1 MNGRLATIIWH
12 SDELADI
19 IVRES
24 ANNFPNLTLM
34 RTSSRVLFPALVAA
48 SLCAAQPADAQGL
61 RGKISDLFIFG
72 AGQDP
77 LFLAGS
83 GDPNNPAGL
92 RAHGE
97 HFVPSSAAE
106 NFAVITFVTDAL
118 GRNVANMPIGST
130 SGSETFRFVGGVPVR
145 TSTSAGPIFAERP
158 QTLGKGRVLA
168 GVNRSGFRFSTIRG
182 VDMKDIDL
190 VFTHQN
196 VDFPGCATTFGD
208 DCAKYGVPNFENDA
222 MAFNLSIDLD
232 VRVTSLFLTYGIN
245 DRLDVGLVM
254 PIVQAEFT
262 GSSRAEMQPFGG
274 TTAAHYF
281 SGTSAN
287 PVLAAE
293 RHTQGEASGLGDVAV
308 RLKANL
314 RSTPNASLGFLI
326 DARFPTGSEKDLLG
340 AGSFAG
346 RALAIVSSK
355 FGDFSPHLNI
365 GYLHRAGARQN
376 DAVLGTAGFDHR
388 LGAGVTLA
396 ADLVSE
402 LQVGDSKLV
411 LPETLHYEAPFRRTL
426 NPTEIPD
433 MRDDIIN
440 GSFGFKIAAAKNLT
454 GVLNTLFP
462 LNRGGLRSDLIYT
475 AGLEYSF

>member
-1 MNGRLATIIWH
+1 LIA
-12 SDELADI
+12 
-19 IVRES
+19 V
-24 ANNFPNLTLM
+24 
-34 RTSSRVLFPALVAA
+34 
-48 SLCAAQPADAQGL
+48 SLCASTPAQGQGL

-83 GDPNNPAGL
+83 GDPNNPANL

-106 NFAVITFVTDAL
+106 NFAVINFITDAL

-168 GVNRSGFRFSTIRG
+168 GINRSGFRFTTIRG
-182 VDMKDIDL
+182 VDMRDIDL
-190 VFTHQN
+190 FFTHQN

-208 DCAKYGVPNFENDA
+208 DCAKYGVPGFENDA

-232 VRVTSLFLTYGIN
+232 VRVTSLFLTYGVN
-245 DRLDVGLVM
+245 DRFDVGLVM
-254 PIVQAEFT
+254 PVVQAEFN
-262 GSSRAEMQPFGG
+262 GESRAEIRPFGG
-274 TTAAHYF
+274 TTASHYF
-281 SGTSAN
+281 SGTSQS

-293 RHTQGEASGLGDVAV
+293 RQTRGSATGLGDVAV
-308 RLKANL
+308 RLKASL
-314 RSTPNASLGFLI
+314 RNTPAASLGFLI
-326 DARFPTGSEKDLLG
+326 DMRLPTGSEKDLLG

-346 RALAIVSSK
+346 RAVAIVASK
-355 FGDFSPHLNI
+355 FGDFSPHLNV
-365 GYLHRAGARQN
+365 GYLYRAGERQN
-376 DAVLGTAGFDHR
+376 DAVLGTVGFDQR

-402 LQVGDSKLV
+402 LQVGDSKLE
-411 LPETLHYEAPFRRTL
+411 LPATLHYEAPFRRTL

-433 MRDDIIN
+433 IRDDVIN
-440 GSFGFKIAAAKNLT
+440 GSFGFKVSAAKNLT
-454 GVLNTLFP
+454 AVVNTLFP
-462 LNRGGLRSDLIYT
+462 LNRGGLRADLTYT